1 MNGSTDLSEIKL
13 KTNPRS
19 KVKKMAD
26 SPVSSGSCS
35 KQQNGIEKMDFNLFP
50 VHSGD
55 VFKKFQSLRAQKL
68 LCDVKIVVEGREI
81 LAHKFLL
88 AASVPYFH
96 SMFTHN
102 LIESRQEIITLKDMD
117 PDALETIID
126 FVYSSELHI
135 DQENVQ
141 KLLQMAT
148 ILQVARVQEKCSEF
162 LMYQLDPSNCLGIYV
177 FAEMHGCT
185 DLKVKAKNYCD
196 RNFNKIVREYEFLSL
211 PFERVR
217 WYLNQDGLCVRSESE
232 VRKNIF

>member
-117 PDALETIID
+117 PD
-126 FVYSSELHI
+126 
-135 DQENVQ
+135 
-141 KLLQMAT
+141 
-148 ILQVARVQEKCSEF
+148 
-162 LMYQLDPSNCLGIYV
+162 
-177 FAEMHGCT
+177 
-185 DLKVKAKNYCD
+185 
-196 RNFNKIVREYEFLSL
+196 LSL
-211 PFERVR
+211 
-217 WYLNQDGLCVRSESE
+217 
-232 VRKNIF
+232 IHI

>member
-68 LCDVKIVVEGREI
+68 LCDVKIVVEGREF